1 MTSVTTLVTDW
12 SSKFWWLARD
22 QPATFKSVITRS
34 RGQHCKPID
43 PSCCNSLRESGTDF
57 RHTAAL
63 CPLASPNRLRA
74 PWPPRKLLSF
84 HPLRCKTS
92 MANPMMS
99 HSVQEL
105 TILSYWPRPAW
116 GGNRWL
122 PSQTRRHAFNL
133 RAAIYMPSLG
143 ADCNPQT
150 TRKQLPALIKRMR
163 LRSARPMAIGLG
175 RSTSLQPLAS

>member
-1 MTSVTTLVTDW
+1 MLCTCRCSRYATVGGGKKNILRGPGASPYT
-12 SSKFWWLARD
+12 FWWLALD

-34 RGQHCKPID
+34 RGQHCKPTD

-92 MANPMMS
+92 LQAGLAMNLLGPSTRFSLIGRPSGARVGSGGSRGGPGVSLHCSSAGS
-99 HSVQEL
+99 HSLVKV
-105 TILSYWPRPAW
+105 
-116 GGNRWL
+116 G
-122 PSQTRRHAFNL
+122 
-133 RAAIYMPSLG
+133 
-143 ADCNPQT
+143 
-150 TRKQLPALIKRMR
+150 
-163 LRSARPMAIGLG
+163 
-175 RSTSLQPLAS
+175 

>member
-1 MTSVTTLVTDW
+1 LTLDPTGRAYGPERLITGLLLWVTSVTTLVTDW

-34 RGQHCKPID
+34 RGQHCKPIH

-122 PSQTRRHAFNL
+122 PSRTGG
-133 RAAIYMPSLG
+133 AA
-143 ADCNPQT
+143 
-150 TRKQLPALIKRMR
+150 ALEVRGPF
-163 LRSARPMAIGLG
+163 ACG
-175 RSTSLQPLAS
+175 